1 MTQDDSAPQDRPTR
15 ADGPVTGDI
24 TGSPGEPGETGET
37 GETGAAEPTVTPDQ
51 DDPDREGEDRF
62 DAG

>member
-24 TGSPGEPGETGET
+24 TGAPGEPRETRT
-37 GETGAAEPTVTPDQ
+37 AEPTVTPDQ

-62 DAG
+62 DAD

>member
-15 ADGPVTGDI
+15 EDAPVTGDV
-24 TGSPGEPGETGET
+24 TGDATG
-37 GETGAAEPTVTPDQ
+37 GATDGSRGTDPAEPTVTPEK